1 MYLDHFLHIF
11 AALLPAIVILVYI
24 YKQDK
29 FPEPKKIVFKTFLF
43 GCATVLDIDLLIPV
57 FDHFSE
63 ENFKGNTYY
72 FFDSFIRAGFL
83 EEFFKSVVIIFFCT
97 RKSVFDEP
105 MDGIVYGVAA
115 SLGFA
120 AYENID
126 YVRYFAEKTSI
137 LDISLIRTFSA
148 VPMHALCGVMMGF
161 LISLS
166 IFSKKN
172 NYLFLV
178 LSILIPVG
186 MHGLYNFSLSS
197 DLISHEIAN
206 VILFL
211 SFLGAIYL
219 FREMKHKQSEGRMFH
234 QKYYTIT
241 VNNFIQATTTV
252 LIFYLILN
260 FIVNMN
266 F

>member
-1 MYLDHFLHIF
+1 MYLSHFLHIF
-11 AALLPAIVILVYI
+11 AALLPAVIILVYV
-24 YKQDK
+24 YKQDQ

-43 GCATVLDIDLLIPV
+43 GCSTVLAIDLLIPV
-57 FDHFSE
+57 IDHFSE
-63 ENFKGNTYY
+63 KNFKGETFY

-126 YVRYFAEKTSI
+126 YIRYFAEKTSL

-148 VPMHALCGVMMGF
+148 VPMHALCGVIMGF
-161 LISLS
+161 FITLS
-166 IFSKKN
+166 IFSRKN

-178 LSILIPVG
+178 LAILVPVG
-186 MHGLYNFSLSS
+186 MHGLYNYSLSS
-197 DLISHEIAN
+197 NLISHQIAN

-211 SFLGAIYL
+211 SFLSAIYL
-219 FREMKHKQSEGRMFH
+219 FKEMKHKQREGKMFH
-234 QKYYTIT
+234 VKYYEIT
-241 VNNFIQATTTV
+241 SNNFIQATSTV
-252 LIFYLILN
+252 LIFYLVLN
-260 FIVNMN
+260 FIVEMI

>member
-11 AALLPAIVILVYI
+11 AALIPAIVILIYV

-43 GCATVLDIDLLIPV
+43 GCATVLAIDLFIPV
-57 FDHFSE
+57 LDNFSE
-63 ENFKGNTYY
+63 TNFTGNTYY
-72 FFDSFIRAGFL
+72 FFDSFIRAAFL

-126 YVRYFAEKTSI
+126 YVKYFAEKTSI

-148 VPMHALCGVMMGF
+148 VPMHALCGVIMGF
-161 LISLS
+161 FITLS
-166 IFSKKN
+166 IFNKKN

-178 LSILIPVG
+178 LAIFVPVG
-186 MHGLYNFSLSS
+186 MHGLYNFSHSS
-197 DLISHEIAN
+197 DLVSNEIAN

-211 SFLGAIYL
+211 SFLAALYL
-219 FREMKHKQSEGRMFH
+219 FKKMKNQQLQGRMFH
-234 QKYYTIT
+234 QKFYTIT
-241 VNNFIQATTTV
+241 LNNFIQATTSV

-260 FIVNMN
+260 YIVEIT

>member
-43 GCATVLDIDLLIPV
+43 GCATVLGIDLLIPV

-197 DLISHEIAN
+197 DLFYRFKNFFFLNRTNFFPFVTIR
-206 VILFL
+206 ILCFL
-211 SFLGAIYL
+211 DHLNQFTMQYCKFNKHTIQIIITIY
-219 FREMKHKQSEGRMFH
+219 
-234 QKYYTIT
+234 
-241 VNNFIQATTTV
+241 FI
-252 LIFYLILN
+252 IIN
-260 FIVNMN
+260 
-266 F
+266 